1 MEKSLEVIGQLQ
13 VEKQNTVRKVYAV
26 KNLDEVYR
34 RQTELNA
41 MGISIYTDVAT
52 RLLPALEED
61 GAGREV
67 WADISKKLKKLSFTG
82 IPPHQ
87 RSGQSIGMQL
97 TLLCLVHHI
106 KIMRWSQGTRMDIF
120 QILCPKHRLTSEKNH
135 SPDFLFFLQPRELLY
150 RLF

>member
-13 VEKQNTVRKVYAV
+13 IEKQNTVRKVYAV

-61 GAGREV
+61 GAGR
-67 WADISKKLKKLSFTG
+67 
-82 IPPHQ
+82 
-87 RSGQSIGMQL
+87 
-97 TLLCLVHHI
+97 
-106 KIMRWSQGTRMDIF
+106 
-120 QILCPKHRLTSEKNH
+120 
-135 SPDFLFFLQPRELLY
+135 
-150 RLF
+150 